1 MVKYLFQHVGSYEKR
16 LSIILLDNFKI
27 YWIYLDH
34 VSPMFDRWYT
44 AIKDIFFFVW
54 LFFLFTISM
63 NSITGKNEA
72 IIVELK
78 ELGLFF
84 VEWHFY
90 HLFWGLPSLD
100 FSQLQKMMPALA
112 FNFMI
117 AATNAWRG
125 KWNRHAVASDK
136 FFYTCAIFIPRPYF
150 VGGGYCHHHV
160 LPGGR
165 ASVFRFR
172 TISLKPLAGLL
183 SYCIHTSLRGCRCA
197 FLGLWP
203 LTWLLTFNF
212 EAIIDFNWGG
222 W

>member
-1 MVKYLFQHVGSYEKR
+1 
-16 LSIILLDNFKI
+16 
-27 YWIYLDH
+27 
-34 VSPMFDRWYT
+34 MFDRWYT

-125 KWNRHAVASDK
+125 KWNRHAVASDN
-136 FFYTCAIFIPRPYF
+136 FFTHVPFLSPAPTSWAGDIVITMSCRAAVRPCF
-150 VGGGYCHHHV
+150 VS
-160 LPGGR
+160 GR
-165 ASVFRFR
+165 
-172 TISLKPLAGLL
+172 
-183 SYCIHTSLRGCRCA
+183 Y
-197 FLGLWP
+197 LW
-203 LTWLLTFNF
+203 NR
-212 EAIIDFNWGG
+212 
-222 W
+222 